1 MRSYSTT
8 PSEFNPNA
16 LSGVNPPTLAP
27 PETIQPIKGKPETGI
42 NFGTKARFKTRTRT
56 RT

>member
-16 LSGVNPPTLAP
+16 LSGVNLPTIAP
-27 PETIQPIKGKPETGI
+27 PETIPPLKGKPETRI
-42 NFGTKARFKTRTRT
+42 NFGTKARFRARTPT
-56 RT
+56 